1 MPTLPITPADDQ
13 PDHRRLP
20 SPTSTLTPPRAAARA
35 LAARWRGGDPADPGL
50 RASCVR
56 ELARLRAL
64 WRRDPAA
71 FDAGT
76 VALLRE
82 IAAALAEPSH
92 AAALAVL
99 RDVFGYDSFRPGQ
112 QEIIEALLAGRD
124 CVGVMPTGA
133 GKSITYQ
140 IPARVLGGTTLVISP
155 LVALM
160 KDQVDAMSEVG
171 LRATYLS
178 ATLDPDERRQ
188 RTRDL
193 AAGKYELCYAA
204 PEGIEASVG
213 RLLPSLD
220 LRLIAVDEAHCI
232 SQWGHDFRPAYR
244 NLAGLKHKH
253 GGVPVLAL
261 TATATREVTD
271 DIVAQLGDE
280 EPRACARQLLPPQPP
295 PVGLPQ
301 GRGRRRGRPREG
313 RARGAGPKGV
323 RAAIV
328 KLVSARRGQ
337 SGIIYAISRKA
348 CEAMADVLRARGVRA
363 AAYHAGMEPT
373 ARSAVQDAFARDEI
387 DVVIATI
394 AFGMGIDKSNVRY
407 VIHRDMPR
415 SIESYYQEVGRAGRD
430 GLPSDC
436 VLFYSWADVL
446 ACDRFTAELEPDE
459 AARQQVYIR
468 RMHRLAEANECR
480 HRAIA
485 RHLGEA
491 LAACETSCDVCAGFD
506 VLRGQRQRGRPRA
519 GGDVGRVGR
528 IGSVRSQR
536 GRRRAVR
543 PAQGPAQAL
552 AAARRVP
559 AYVVFSD
566 ATLLKHRGAAP
577 AFGRGAARRPGHRP
591 REAGA
596 LRACVAGGRGG
607 RSGIVG
613 AENCL
618 RQASISGR

>member
-1 MPTLPITPADDQ
+1 MPGTRQTPGRADKPRDMTSSTADNLPLDLNLGPDTPAG
-13 PDHRRLP
+13 
-20 SPTSTLTPPRAAARA
+20 AARA
-35 LAARWRGGDPADPGL
+35 LAARWRGGDPADGEL
-50 RASCVR
+50 LGGCVR

-64 WRRDPAA
+64 WRRRPAD
-71 FDAGT
+71 FDEAT

-82 IAAALAEPSH
+82 IAAALVEPSN
-92 AAALAVL
+92 AAALGVL
-99 RDVFGYDSFRPGQ
+99 SAVFGYDEFRPGQ

-160 KDQVDAMSEVG
+160 KDQVDAMGEVG
-171 LRATYLS
+171 MRATYLS
-178 ATLDPDERRQ
+178 ATLEPDERQR

-244 NLAGLKHKH
+244 NLAGLKGKH

-261 TATATREVTD
+261 TATATREVVD
-271 DIVAQLGDE
+271 DIVAQLGMRS
-280 EPRACARQLLPPQPP
+280 PAH
-295 PVGLPQ
+295 V
-301 GRGRRRGRPREG
+301 RGSFFRPNLRLSAYRKG
-313 RARGAGPKGV
+313 DGGDGAGATKPWVRNAGAKGV

-328 KLVSARRGQ
+328 RLVSARRGQ

-348 CEAMADVLRARGVRA
+348 CESLADELKGRGVRA
-363 AAYHAGMEPT
+363 AAYHAGMEPGT
-373 ARSAVQDAFARDEI
+373 RNAVQDAFARDEI
-387 DVVIATI
+387 EVVIATI

-446 ACDRFTAELEPDE
+446 ACDRFTAELESDE
-459 AARQQVYIR
+459 AARQRVHIR
-468 RMHRLAEANECR
+468 RMHTLAESSECR
-480 HRAIA
+480 HRLVA

-491 LAACETSCDVCAGFD
+491 MAACEASCDLCGGFD
-506 VLRGQRQRGRPRA
+506 VLA
-519 GGDVGRVGR
+519 D
-528 IGSVRSQR
+528 SVRVDIR
-536 GRRRAVR
+536 GGRRATTASAPEDLDAEAEELFGRLKALR
-543 PAQGPAQAL
+543 KQL
-552 AAARRVP
+552 AAARKVP
-559 AYVVFSD
+559 AYVVFND
-566 ATLLKHRGAAP
+566 ATLLRIAE
-577 AFGRGAARRPGHRP
+577 RRPASD
-591 REAGA
+591 EALLGIPGIGPA
-596 LRACVAGGRGG
+596 KLKLYGQVLLDVVAGGAVPER
-607 RSGIVG
+607 
-613 AENCL
+613 A
-618 RQASISGR
+618 

>member
-1 MPTLPITPADDQ
+1 MTSTTNATTPAFPPA
-13 PDHRRLP
+13 PD
-20 SPTSTLTPPRAAARA
+20 SDAASAARA
-35 LAARWRGGDPADPGL
+35 LASRWRDGDPEDTALLAG
-50 RASCVR
+50 CVR

-64 WRRDPAA
+64 WRRNPAA
-71 FDAGT
+71 FNADT

-82 IAAALAEPSH
+82 VAAALAQPSN
-92 AAALAVL
+92 AAALGVL
-99 RDVFGYDSFRPGQ
+99 REVFGYDSFRPGQ

-160 KDQVDAMSEVG
+160 KDQVDSMSEVG
-171 LRATYLS
+171 MRATYLS

-244 NLAGLKHKH
+244 NLAGLKNKH

-271 DIVAQLGDE
+271 DIIAQLAMKNPAQVRGSFFRPNLRLSAYRKGGDDD
-280 EPRACARQLLPPQPP
+280 AGA
-295 PVGLPQ
+295 GAN
-301 GRGRRRGRPREG
+301 G

-328 KLVSARRGQ
+328 KLVGARRGQ

-363 AAYHAGMEPT
+363 ATYHEGMEPT
-373 ARSAVQDAFARDEI
+373 ARSAVQDSFARDEI
-387 DVVIATI
+387 EVVIATI

-430 GLPSDC
+430 GLHSDC

-446 ACDRFTAELEPDE
+446 ACDRFTAESEPDE
-459 AARQQVYIR
+459 AARQQVHIR
-468 RMHRLAEANECR
+468 RMHRLAAADECR
-480 HRAIA
+480 HRTVA

-506 VLRGQRQRGRPRA
+506 VLRDSGHAADGAPAATAAASSGPRPEVDELFGRLKLLRK
-519 GGDVGRVGR
+519 
-528 IGSVRSQR
+528 Q
-536 GRRRAVR
+536 
-543 PAQGPAQAL
+543 L
-552 AAARRVP
+552 AAARHVP

-566 ATLLKHRGAAP
+566 ATLLRIAEQRPRSDQELLAISGIGPAKLELYGPALLDLVAGAAVT
-577 AFGRGAARRPGHRP
+577 AAP
-591 REAGA
+591 
-596 LRACVAGGRGG
+596 
-607 RSGIVG
+607 
-613 AENCL
+613 
-618 RQASISGR
+618 

>member
-1 MPTLPITPADDQ
+1 MIDPTTSGFRLELSPEPPA
-13 PDHRRLP
+13 
-20 SPTSTLTPPRAAARA
+20 AAARA
-35 LAARWRGGDPADPGL
+35 LAARWQAGDPADGGL
-50 RASCVR
+50 RAACVQ

-64 WRRDPAA
+64 WRRNAA
-71 FDAGT
+71 DFDAAT

-82 IAAALAEPSH
+82 IAAALREPSS

-99 RDVFGYDSFRPGQ
+99 RTVFGFDAFRPGQ
-112 QEIIEALLAGRD
+112 QEIIDALLAGRD

-160 KDQVDAMSEVG
+160 KDQVDGASEVG

-178 ATLDPDERRQ
+178 ATLEPDERQQ
-188 RTRDL
+188 RVRDL

-244 NLAGLKHKH
+244 NLAGLKRRH

-271 DIVAQLGDE
+271 DIVAQLGME
-280 EPRACARQLLPPQPP
+280 RPAH
-295 PVGLPQ
+295 V
-301 GRGRRRGRPREG
+301 RGSFFRPNLRLSAYRKGGGDDAAAAGPG
-313 RARGAGPKGV
+313 RARAAGAKGV

-328 KLVSARRGQ
+328 SLVRARRGQ
-337 SGIIYAISRKA
+337 SGIIYALSRKA
-348 CEAMADVLRARGVRA
+348 CEALAEVLRGHGVRA
-363 AAYHAGMEPT
+363 AAYHAGMEPA
-373 ARSAVQDAFARDEI
+373 ARNTVQDSFARDEI
-387 DVVIATI
+387 EVVIATI

-415 SIESYYQEVGRAGRD
+415 SLESYYQEVGRAGRD

-446 ACDRFTAELEPDE
+446 ACDRFTEELDGEE
-459 AARQQVYIR
+459 AQRQRVAIR
-468 RMHRLAEANECR
+468 RMHAFAAAAACR
-480 HRAIA
+480 HRQIA

-491 LAACETSCDVCAGFD
+491 LADCATSCDVCAGFD
-506 VLRGQRQRGRPRA
+506 VLGDSGRAEVSAPPAERTPEV
-519 GGDVGRVGR
+519 DDLFGRLKALR
-528 IGSVRSQR
+528 KE
-536 GRRRAVR
+536 
-543 PAQGPAQAL
+543 L
-552 AAARRVP
+552 AAARKVP
-559 AYVVFSD
+559 AYVVFND
-566 ATLLKHRGAAP
+566 ATLLRIAE
-577 AFGRGAARRPGHRP
+577 RRPTSD
-591 REAGA
+591 EALLAIPGIGPA
-596 LRACVAGGRGG
+596 KLKLYGPVLLDVVAGTAVP
-607 RSGIVG
+607 S
-613 AENCL
+613 
-618 RQASISGR
+618 

>member
-1 MPTLPITPADDQ
+1 MTRTTPIAPPSALD
-13 PDHRRLP
+13 PDAA
-20 SPTSTLTPPRAAARA
+20 AAARA
-35 LAARWRGGDPADPGL
+35 LASRWRGGDPDDAEL
-50 RASCVR
+50 RVGCLR

-64 WRRDPAA
+64 WRRHPGV
-71 FDAGT
+71 FDADT
-76 VALLRE
+76 VALLRDV
-82 IAAALAEPSH
+82 AAALAAPTR
-92 AAALAVL
+92 AAAFGVL
-99 RDVFGYDSFRPGQ
+99 REAFGYDSFRPGQ

-160 KDQVDAMSEVG
+160 KDQVDAMAEIG

-178 ATLDPDERRQ
+178 ATLDPDERRR

-193 AAGKYELCYAA
+193 AAGRYELCYAA

-213 RLLPSLD
+213 RLLPDLD

-244 NLAGLKHKH
+244 NLAGLKHRH

-271 DIVAQLGDE
+271 DIITQLAMKS
-280 EPRACARQLLPPQPP
+280 PAL
-295 PVGLPQ
+295 V
-301 GRGRRRGRPREG
+301 RGSFFRPNLRLSAYRKGGGTGAGAGSGG
-313 RARGAGPKGV
+313 RARGAGAKGV

-328 KLVSARRGQ
+328 KLVNARRGQ
-337 SGIIYAISRKA
+337 SGIIYALSRNA
-348 CEAMADVLRARGVRA
+348 CEALADVLRARGVRA
-363 AAYHAGMEPT
+363 AAYHAGLEPAT
-373 ARSAVQDAFARDEI
+373 RNAVQDGFARDEI

-446 ACDRFTAELEPDE
+446 ACDRFTAELESDE
-459 AARQQVYIR
+459 GERQRFHIR
-468 RMHRLAEANECR
+468 RMFRLADADECR
-480 HRAIA
+480 HRAVA
-485 RHLGEA
+485 RHFGEA
-491 LAACETSCDVCAGFD
+491 LPACETSCDVCAGFD
-506 VLRGQRQRGRPRA
+506 LLADSGHAADGAPASTATALERSPDVDDLFARLKLLRKRL
-519 GGDVGRVGR
+519 
-528 IGSVRSQR
+528 S
-536 GRRRAVR
+536 
-543 PAQGPAQAL
+543 
-552 AAARRVP
+552 AARRVP
-559 AYVVFSD
+559 AYVVFND
-566 ATLLKHRGAAP
+566 ATLLKIAES
-577 AFGRGAARRPGHRP
+577 RP
-591 REAGA
+591 RSEEALLAIPGIGPAKLQLYGRA
-596 LRACVAGGRGG
+596 LLEAVVDPPSVPLITESPADHER
-607 RSGIVG
+607 
-613 AENCL
+613 
-618 RQASISGR
+618 

>member
-1 MPTLPITPADDQ
+1 MTSLIPIDSPPEVH
-13 PDHRRLP
+13 PDAG
-20 SPTSTLTPPRAAARA
+20 AAARG
-35 LAARWRGGDPADPGL
+35 LAALWRGGDPADPGL
-50 RASCVR
+50 RASCVQ

-64 WRRDPAA
+64 WRRHPGA

-82 IAAALAEPSH
+82 IAAALAEPSR

-140 IPARVLGGTTLVISP
+140 IPARVLGGMTLVISP

-178 ATLDPDERRQ
+178 ATLDLDERRQ

-271 DIVAQLGDE
+271 DIVAQLAMKNPAHVRGSFFRPNLRLSAYRKGGDDD
-280 EPRACARQLLPPQPP
+280 A
-295 PVGLPQ
+295 G
-301 GRGRRRGRPREG
+301 GRGKDGT
-313 RARGAGPKGV
+313 RGAGPKGV

-363 AAYHAGMEPT
+363 AAYHAGMEPA
-373 ARSAVQDAFARDEI
+373 ARSTVQDAFARDEI

-446 ACDRFTAELEPDE
+446 ACDRFTAELESDE
-459 AARQQVYIR
+459 AARQQVHIR
-468 RMHRLAEANECR
+468 RMHRLAAANECR
-480 HRAIA
+480 HRAVG

-491 LAACETSCDVCAGFD
+491 LASCETSCDVCAGFD
-506 VLRGQRQRGRPRA
+506 VLRDSGGVADHAPAATTA
-519 GGDVGRVGR
+519 GSAGSDRNADVDELYARLKVLR
-528 IGSVRSQR
+528 K
-536 GRRRAVR
+536 
-543 PAQGPAQAL
+543 AL

-566 ATLLKHRGAAP
+566 ATLLKIAEQ
-577 AFGRGAARRPGHRP
+577 RP
-591 REAGA
+591 RSDEALLAVPGIGPAKLELYGRA
-596 LRACVAGGRGG
+596 LLEAVA
-607 RSGIVG
+607 
-613 AENCL
+613 
-618 RQASISGR
+618 ASPAS

>member
-1 MPTLPITPADDQ
+1 MTSRIPDAPLFDREIDPA
-13 PDHRRLP
+13 
-20 SPTSTLTPPRAAARA
+20 AAARA
-35 LAARWRGGDPADPGL
+35 LATRWRAGDPGDPGL
-50 RASCVR
+50 LAGCVR
-56 ELARLRAL
+56 ELSRLRAS
-64 WRRDPAA
+64 WRRNPGA
-71 FDAGT
+71 FDADT

-82 IAAALAEPSH
+82 IAAALAQPS
-92 AAALAVL
+92 AAAARAVL
-99 RDVFGYDSFRPGQ
+99 SGVFGYDAFRPGQ
-112 QEIIEALLAGRD
+112 QEIIDALLAGRD

-160 KDQVDAMSEVG
+160 KDQVDAMAEIG

-213 RLLPSLD
+213 RLLPDLD

-244 NLAGLKHKH
+244 NLAGLKDKH

-261 TATATREVTD
+261 TATATREVID
-271 DIVAQLGDE
+271 DIIAQLAMKNPALVRGSFFRPNLRLSVYRKGADDAAAE
-280 EPRACARQLLPPQPP
+280 ANGGARS
-295 PVGLPQ
+295 
-301 GRGRRRGRPREG
+301 
-313 RARGAGPKGV
+313 AGPKGV

-328 KLVSARRGQ
+328 KLVGARRGQ

-348 CEAMADVLRARGVRA
+348 CEALADVLRARGVRA
-363 AAYHAGMEPT
+363 AAYHAGMEPA
-373 ARSAVQDAFARDEI
+373 ARTAVQDGFARDEI

-430 GLPSDC
+430 GLASDC

-459 AARQQVYIR
+459 AARQQVQIR
-468 RMHRLAEANECR
+468 RMHRLAAANECR
-480 HRAIA
+480 HRLIA
-485 RHLGEA
+485 RHLGEPMA
-491 LAACETSCDVCAGFD
+491 VCDTSCDVCAGFD
-506 VLRGQRQRGRPRA
+506 VLRDSG
-519 GGDVGRVGR
+519 
-528 IGSVRSQR
+528 
-536 GRRRAVR
+536 AVSD
-543 PAQGPAQAL
+543 GPAATAATTAQERTPEVDELFGRLKLLRKQL
-552 AAARRVP
+552 ATARHVP

-566 ATLLKHRGAAP
+566 ATLLRIAEQRPASDQALLAIPGIGPVKLQLYGQVLLDTVAGAP
-577 AFGRGAARRPGHRP
+577 APTADGSTA
-591 REAGA
+591 
-596 LRACVAGGRGG
+596 
-607 RSGIVG
+607 
-613 AENCL
+613 
-618 RQASISGR
+618 

>member
-1 MPTLPITPADDQ
+1 MTSLPPIALPF
-13 PDHRRLP
+13 DHDIDAA
-20 SPTSTLTPPRAAARA
+20 AAARA
-35 LAARWRGGDPADPGL
+35 LAARWRAGDPADVGL
-50 RASCVR
+50 LAACVR
-56 ELARLRAL
+56 ELARLRAM
-64 WRRDPAA
+64 WRRNPGA
-71 FDAGT
+71 FDAET
-76 VALLRE
+76 VAVLRE
-82 IAAALAEPSH
+82 IAAALAQPSA
-92 AAALAVL
+92 AAALSVL
-99 RDVFGYDSFRPGQ
+99 SDVFGYDAFRPGQ
-112 QEIIEALLAGRD
+112 QEIIDALLAGRD

-160 KDQVDAMSEVG
+160 KDQVDAMAEVG

-178 ATLDPDERRQ
+178 ATLDPEERRR

-213 RLLPSLD
+213 RLLPDLD

-244 NLAGLKHKH
+244 NLDGLKQKH

-261 TATATREVTD
+261 TATATREVVD
-271 DIVAQLGDE
+271 DIIAQLGMKSPALVRGSFFRPNLRLSVYRKGGADDAGAE
-280 EPRACARQLLPPQPP
+280 GNGGARS
-295 PVGLPQ
+295 
-301 GRGRRRGRPREG
+301 
-313 RARGAGPKGV
+313 AGPKGV

-328 KLVSARRGQ
+328 KLVGARRGQ

-348 CEAMADVLRARGVRA
+348 CEALADVLRARGVRA
-363 AAYHAGMEPT
+363 AAYHAGMEPA
-373 ARSAVQDAFARDEI
+373 ARTAVQDGFARDEI

-446 ACDRFTAELEPDE
+446 ACDRFTADLEPDE
-459 AARQQVYIR
+459 AARQQVQIR
-468 RMHRLAEANECR
+468 RMHRLAAANECR
-480 HRAIA
+480 HRLIA
-485 RHLGEA
+485 RHLGEPM
-491 LAACETSCDVCAGFD
+491 AACDTSCDVCAAFD
-506 VLRGQRQRGRPRA
+506 VLRDSGVTADGA
-519 GGDVGRVGR
+519 
-528 IGSVRSQR
+528 
-536 GRRRAVR
+536 RAVT
-543 PAQGPAQAL
+543 AT
-552 AAARRVP
+552 AAASAERTPEVDELFGRLKLLRKQLATERHVP

-566 ATLLKHRGAAP
+566 ATLLRIAEQRP
-577 AFGRGAARRPGHRP
+577 ASDEALLAISGIGPAKLQLYGRVLL
-591 REAGA
+591 ET
-596 LRACVAGGRGG
+596 VAGDPSPVVAR
-607 RSGIVG
+607 
-613 AENCL
+613 
-618 RQASISGR
+618 

>member
-1 MPTLPITPADDQ
+1 MSKPTTAALFPDLSPDSPA
-13 PDHRRLP
+13 
-20 SPTSTLTPPRAAARA
+20 SAARA
-35 LAARWRGGDPADPGL
+35 LAALWRAGDPTDTKLLA
-50 RASCVR
+50 ACVR
-56 ELARLRAL
+56 ELARLRSV
-64 WRRDPAA
+64 WRRRPAG
-71 FDAGT
+71 FDDAT

-82 IAAALAEPSH
+82 VAAALAQPSS
-92 AAALAVL
+92 AAALGVL
-99 RDVFGYDSFRPGQ
+99 SEVFGYDSFRAGQ

-160 KDQVDAMSEVG
+160 KDQVDAMGEIG

-178 ATLDPDERRQ
+178 ATLDPDERQQ
-188 RTRDL
+188 RMRDL

-244 NLAGLKHKH
+244 NLAGLKDKH

-271 DIVAQLGDE
+271 DIVSQLGMKNPVHVRGSFFRPNLRLSMYRKGSGE
-280 EPRACARQLLPPQPP
+280 EGAA
-295 PVGLPQ
+295 G
-301 GRGRRRGRPREG
+301 GKPRE
-313 RARGAGPKGV
+313 RAAGAKGT

-328 KLVSARRGQ
+328 NLVAARRGQ
-337 SGIIYAISRKA
+337 SGIIYALSRKA
-348 CEAMADVLRARGVRA
+348 CEALAEVLRARGVRA
-363 AAYHAGMEPT
+363 AAYHAGMEP
-373 ARSAVQDAFARDEI
+373 RVRNAVQDGFARDEI

-436 VLFYSWADVL
+436 ILFYSWADVL
-446 ACDRFTAELEPDE
+446 ACDRFTAELDGDE
-459 AARQQVYIR
+459 AARQHVQVR
-468 RMHRLAEANECR
+468 RMHSLASAGECR
-480 HRAIA
+480 HRLVA
-485 RHLGEA
+485 RHFGEA
-491 LAACETSCDVCAGFD
+491 MAVCESSCDVCADFD
-506 VLRGQRQRGRPRA
+506 VLAESGRADRGGRAMPLDRTPEVDDLYGRLKVLRKQLA
-519 GGDVGRVGR
+519 GERK
-528 IGSVRSQR
+528 
-536 GRRRAVR
+536 
-543 PAQGPAQAL
+543 
-552 AAARRVP
+552 VP
-559 AYVVFSD
+559 AYVVFND
-566 ATLLKHRGAAP
+566 ATLLQIAERRPASEQALLAIPGIGPAKLKLYGRALLDVVADESAP
-577 AFGRGAARRPGHRP
+577 A
-591 REAGA
+591 
-596 LRACVAGGRGG
+596 
-607 RSGIVG
+607 
-613 AENCL
+613 
-618 RQASISGR
+618 

>member
-1 MPTLPITPADDQ
+1 MPDTDA
-13 PDHRRLP
+13 
-20 SPTSTLTPPRAAARA
+20 AVAARA
-35 LAARWRGGDPADPGL
+35 LAARWQGGDPEDPAL
-50 RASCVR
+50 YASCIQ

-64 WRRDPAA
+64 WRRQPGA
-71 FDAGT
+71 FDAAT
-76 VALLRE
+76 VALLRDT
-82 IAAALAEPSH
+82 AAALAAPSR

-99 RDVFGYDSFRPGQ
+99 REVFGYDSFRPGQ
-112 QEIIEALLAGRD
+112 QEIIDALLAGRD

-160 KDQVDAMSEVG
+160 KDQVDAMTEVG
-171 LRATYLS
+171 VRATYLS
-178 ATLDPDERRQ
+178 ATLDLEERRR

-193 AAGKYELCYAA
+193 AAGRYELCYAA

-213 RLLPSLD
+213 RLLPDLD

-244 NLAGLKHKH
+244 NLAGLKRNH

-261 TATATREVTD
+261 TATATQEVIA
-271 DIVAQLGDE
+271 DIVAQLGMRNPAQVRGSFFRPNLRLSAYRKGGE
-280 EPRACARQLLPPQPP
+280 EGAGGAN
-295 PVGLPQ
+295 GK
-301 GRGRRRGRPREG
+301 PRE
-313 RARGAGPKGV
+313 RAAGPKGA

-328 KLVSARRGQ
+328 NLVSARRGQ

-348 CEAMADVLRARGVRA
+348 CESLAEVLRARGLRA
-363 AAYHAGMEPT
+363 AAYHAGMEPA
-373 ARSAVQDAFARDEI
+373 ARSAVQDGFARDEI
-387 DVVIATI
+387 EVVIATI

-459 AARQQVYIR
+459 AARQQVQIR
-468 RMHRLAEANECR
+468 RMHRLAAAGECR
-480 HRAIA
+480 HRLIA

-491 LAACETSCDVCAGFD
+491 MAVCETSCDVCAGFD
-506 VLRGQRQRGRPRA
+506 VLRDA
-519 GGDVGRVGR
+519 GTADP
-528 IGSVRSQR
+528 R
-536 GRRRAVR
+536 GRRAAGTAAPSSAEPTPEVDELYARLKLLR
-543 PAQGPAQAL
+543 KQL
-552 AAARRVP
+552 ATARKVP
-559 AYVVFSD
+559 AYVVFND
-566 ATLLKHRGAAP
+566 ATLLRIAEQRPTSDQALLAIPGIGPAKLQLYGRVLLDTVAGAP
-577 AFGRGAARRPGHRP
+577 A
-591 REAGA
+591 
-596 LRACVAGGRGG
+596 
-607 RSGIVG
+607 S
-613 AENCL
+613 
-618 RQASISGR
+618 ASASPSASASASD

>member
-1 MPTLPITPADDQ
+1 MT
-13 PDHRRLP
+13 
-20 SPTSTLTPPRAAARA
+20 TSTPPAPPLQADLEASAAARA
-35 LAARWRGGDPADPGL
+35 LAAQWREGDRADPQL
-50 RASCVR
+50 RAACAR
-56 ELARLRAL
+56 ELARLRAS
-64 WRRDPAA
+64 WRRHPGA

-76 VALLRE
+76 VALLRD
-82 IAAALAEPSH
+82 IAAELAQPLNAS
-92 AAALAVL
+92 ALAVL

-112 QEIIEALLAGRD
+112 AEIIEALLAGRD

-160 KDQVDAMSEVG
+160 KDQVDAMGEVG

-178 ATLDPDERRQ
+178 ATLEPEERRR
-188 RTRDL
+188 RTQEL

-244 NLAGLKHKH
+244 NLAGLKQKH

-261 TATATREVTD
+261 TATASHEVTD
-271 DIVAQLGDE
+271 DIVAQLGMKN
-280 EPRACARQLLPPQPP
+280 PAH
-295 PVGLPQ
+295 V
-301 GRGRRRGRPREG
+301 RGSFFRPNLRLSAYRKGGDGDG
-313 RARGAGPKGV
+313 RAPDAAAGARTAGAKGV
-323 RAAIV
+323 RSAIFR
-328 KLVSARRGQ
+328 LVDARRGQ

-348 CEAMADVLRARGVRA
+348 CESLADALRARGVRA
-363 AAYHAGMEPT
+363 AAYHAGMDPA
-373 ARSAVQDAFARDEI
+373 ARNAVQDGFARDEI
-387 DVVIATI
+387 EVVIATI

-446 ACDRFTAELEPDE
+446 ACDRFTQEVESDE
-459 AARQQVYIR
+459 GERQRTQIR
-468 RMHRLAEANECR
+468 RMHRLAAAGQCR

-485 RHLGEA
+485 RHLGEP
-491 LAACETSCDVCAGFD
+491 LADCGASCDVCAGFD
-506 VLRGQRQRGRPRA
+506 LLAESGRA
-519 GGDVGRVGR
+519 GDGGARTATAP
-528 IGSVRSQR
+528 IERSPEVEDLFAR
-536 GRRRAVR
+536 LK
-543 PAQGPAQAL
+543 AL
-552 AAARRVP
+552 RKQLATERRVP
-559 AYVVFSD
+559 AYVIFND
-566 ATLLKHRGAAP
+566 ATLLRIAE
-577 AFGRGAARRPGHRP
+577 RRPASDEALLAIPGIGPAKLQLYGRVLLDIV
-591 REAGA
+591 AGA
-596 LRACVAGGRGG
+596 PPSA
-607 RSGIVG
+607 
-613 AENCL
+613 
-618 RQASISGR
+618 